1 MSVGIIHFIVSH
13 QKTITQL
20 QIGLNSQMRNIFLEA
35 QKSSPENL
43 VVSRQL
49 FLVFFLLFSFGYW
62 HW

>member
-49 FLVFFLLFSFGYW
+49 FLIFFFPS
-62 HW
+62 